1 MLCISQYGFRIKRST
16 TDLLLTAI
24 HDWADSLNNR
34 LSTHCVL
41 IDFAKAFDS
50 VSHERLLLKLQ
61 AYGVSGLLL
70 QWFRSFLTT
79 REQRVV
85 INGHSSDWSHVSSGV
100 PQGSILEPL
109 LFIVYVNNISSVVQ
123 SNVKMF
129 ADDVTLYTTVLTT
142 EDCIQLQN
150 DLDSVSKW
158 CNHWQMKLNPH
169 KC

>member
-1 MLCISQYGFRIKRST
+1 M
-16 TDLLLTAI
+16 TAI
-24 HDWADSLNNR
+24 HDWAEALNNR
-34 LSTHCVL
+34 LSTYCVL

-50 VSHERLLLKLQ
+50 VPHERLLLKLQ
-61 AYGVSGLLL
+61 AHGVSGSLL

-100 PQGSILEPL
+100 PQGSILGPL
-109 LFIVYVNNISSVVQ
+109 LFILYVNDISSVVQ

-142 EDCIQLQN
+142 ADCIQLQN
-150 DLDSVSKW
+150 DLDSVSRW
-158 CNHWQMKLNPH
+158 CNRWQMKLSVSCYVFQIYVYLQNLIMCLVAPN
-169 KC
+169 